1 MKKAVIVLAILAAAF
16 AFALF
21 RAKQSAGVAAQ
32 QAQAQLGAV
41 SNRISEL
48 EMKLNHQEQLA
59 RSLGSQV
66 TNRVEEL
73 SQRAAEINRL
83 RTALTR
89 AESETGEVQT
99 RLAATEPVRQRLET
113 DIAGLKS
120 RIAELESSLA
130 QSATE
135 SHALKDQLAALHT
148 QRNAL
153 ALQLA
158 HARQETATLG
168 GRLENPDF
176 LKAQKNALARADKSS
191 ASTNRVPPV
200 TSPRFQAAAVSK
212 PPAVPRVSTSLELQ
226 PDGSVR
232 NVPAN

>member
-48 EMKLNHQEQLA
+48 EMKLNYQEQLA

-99 RLAATEPVRQRLET
+99 RLAATEPVRQQLEA

-130 QSATE
+130 QGVAE
-135 SHALKDQLAALHT
+135 NHALKDQLVMLNT
-148 QRNAL
+148 TCNAL

-158 HARQETATLG
+158 HARQEMATLE

-176 LKAQKNALARADKSS
+176 LKTQRSALSHADKSP
-191 ASTNRVPPV
+191 ASTNRIPPV
-200 TSPRFQAAAVSK
+200 TSPRFQAAAASR
-212 PPAVPRVSTSLELQ
+212 PASAPRVSTSLELQ

-232 NVPAN
+232 TVPAN